1 MIDKSKLFG
10 YIKLNTKHRI
20 VNLSISDLFDETCK
34 DKEFS
39 EKLFKHLMKEDLLA
53 DEEEMEENLLRVGEL
68 FKRDIL
74 INFTDV
80 EQFNEIPNLINNNG
94 INNIMFS
101 DR

>member
-1 MIDKSKLFG
+1 
-10 YIKLNTKHRI
+10 
-20 VNLSISDLFDETCK
+20 
-34 DKEFS
+34 
-39 EKLFKHLMKEDLLA
+39 MKEDLLA